1 MYYVSKRFEVSAA
14 HYVTTDHH
22 TKCEALHGHNWIIIV
37 HCKSETLDEDG
48 MVTDFTLIKRNIML
62 KIDHKNL
69 NEVLDF
75 SPPAEN
81 LAKWICDETP
91 NCFKVEIWESENI
104 KAVYEL

>member
-48 MVTDFTLIKRNIML
+48 MVTDFTLIKRNIMS

-75 SPPAEN
+75 SPTAEN

-91 NCFKVEIWESENI
+91 NCFKVEIWESENH

>member
-75 SPPAEN
+75 SPTAEN

-91 NCFKVEIWESENI
+91 NCFKVEIWESENN

>member
-48 MVTDFTLIKRNIML
+48 MVTDFTLIKRNIMS

-75 SPPAEN
+75 SPTAEN
-81 LAKWICDETP
+81 LAKWIRDETP
-91 NCFKVEIWESENI
+91 NCFKVEIWEAENN

>member
-37 HCKSETLDEDG
+37 HCKSEALDEDG
-48 MVTDFTLIKRNIML
+48 MVTDFTLIKRNIMS

-75 SPPAEN
+75 SPTAEN
-81 LAKWICDETP
+81 LAKRICDETP
-91 NCFKVEIWESENI
+91 NCFKVEIWESENN